1 MNASYEW
8 LRAFVPF
15 KLSPT
20 ELRDLL
26 TSRCATV
33 DDLVSLRDDLR
44 DVVIGRV
51 VEVGRH
57 PNSDHLWV
65 TKVDAGGGKLIDVV
79 CGAAN
84 VSVNTLYPFAPVGG
98 VLPGG
103 VKIEKRKIR
112 GETSEGMLCSAKELG
127 LGQDQEGIM
136 ALSLVA
142 EPGTRFLDAMPIG
155 DTRLVIDVL
164 PNRPDLLSH
173 EGLAREIAAATGG
186 TVNRPEIAEQKPFVI
201 RTHTVKATSGK
212 VGEVTV
218 RLEDTDGCMRYA
230 GAVITG
236 LKVGP
241 SPDWLVQRLQSV
253 GSRSINNVVDV
264 TNYMLLG
271 FGQPMHAFDLQQI
284 ARGTVVVRKTRGEE
298 LIKTLDGVDRTLPP
312 GAVVIG
318 DAERAQGIAGIIGG
332 SGSEVSDSTTEIFL
346 EVAAFNPA
354 RIRATRRKLGI
365 STDASYRFERGVD
378 VDAIPGLVD
387 YAVRLILSVAGG
399 VSQGNPIDLYPLPKR
414 PIPISL
420 KLPRVARILGEPVEA
435 PEVERNL
442 RSVGFRIA
450 PEAKDVLKVS
460 PPSWRHDVHADVD
473 LAEEVAR
480 LRGYDTFSSEL
491 RPFRASAVPDSPL
504 VAVTKRVQERLVGAG
519 LNEVR
524 PMPFVT
530 AGKGATVRVTNPLA
544 EDEAFLRGDLLT
556 TLISRA
562 EYNLAR
568 MQGNVRLFEIGT
580 AFFAGEE
587 PAPLP
592 GPKKAALPREEMHV
606 AALVMGQRS
615 PTHFTKPLPESY
627 DEWDLKYL
635 ADIVATA
642 AFPSSEAK
650 LIPASGDTLWEI
662 SVDGRIVGEARRLT
676 LDAPV
681 WAKPAFGLELN
692 LEALEQGQGTSK
704 VFRAI
709 PATPR
714 AQVDLALLAPTSVT
728 AAQIDAVIRREAG
741 DLLETLTLF
750 DEFTGQGIPEGSR
763 SLAWALTFRHPERT
777 LMDKEVQG
785 RSEKIVKALEGE
797 LGVRQRTA

>member
-15 KLSPT
+15 KLTPV

-33 DDLVSLRDDLR
+33 DDLVALRQDLG
-44 DVVIGRV
+44 DVVVGRV
-51 VEVGRH
+51 VEVARH
-57 PNSDHLWV
+57 PNADHLWV
-65 TKVDAGGGKLIDVV
+65 TKVDAGTGTLLDVV

-84 VSVNTLYPFAPVGG
+84 VAVNTLYPFAPVGAT
-98 VLPGG
+98 LPGG

-112 GETSEGMLCSAKELG
+112 GENSEGMLCSAKELG
-127 LGQDQEGIM
+127 LGEDKEGIM
-136 ALSLVA
+136 PLTLTV
-142 EPGTRFLDAMPIG
+142 EPGTRFLDAMPMG

-173 EGLAREIAAATGG
+173 EGLAREIAAATQG
-186 TVNRPEIAEQKPFVI
+186 TVTRPEIAEEKPFII

-212 VGEVTV
+212 VGDVTV
-218 RLEDTDGCMRYA
+218 KLEDTDGCMRYA
-230 GAVITG
+230 GAVLTG
-236 LKVGP
+236 LKIGP

-271 FGQPMHAFDLQQI
+271 FGQPMHAFDLEKI

-318 DAERAQGIAGIIGG
+318 DAERAQAIAGIIGG
-332 SGSEVSDSTTEIFL
+332 SGSEVSESTTEIFL

-378 VDAIPGLVD
+378 ADAIPGLVD

-399 VSQGNPIDLYPLPKR
+399 IPQGNPVDLYPLPKR
-414 PIPISL
+414 PQPISL
-420 KLPRVARILGEPVEA
+420 KLPRVARLLGEPVEA
-435 PEVERNL
+435 NEVEKSL
-442 RSVGFRIA
+442 RTVGFRIA

-460 PPSWRHDVHADVD
+460 PPSWRHDVHGDVD
-473 LAEEVAR
+473 LAEEIAR
-480 LRGYDTFSSEL
+480 LRGYDSFSSEL
-491 RPFRASAVPDSPL
+491 RPFRPSAVPDAPL
-504 VAVTKRVQERLVGAG
+504 VAVAKRVQEALVAAG
-519 LNEVR
+519 LNEIR
-524 PMPFVT
+524 PMPFV
-530 AGKGATVRVTNPLA
+530 AEGKGATVRVTNPLA
-544 EDEAFLRGDLLT
+544 EDEAFLRGDLT
-556 TLISRA
+556 RTLVSRA

-568 MQGNVRLFEIGT
+568 MQGNIRLFEIGT
-580 AFFAGEE
+580 AFFEGQD
-587 PAPLP
+587 PAALP
-592 GPKKAALPREEMHV
+592 GPKKAAVPREETHV

-615 PTHFTKPLPESY
+615 PTHFTKAIQPSY
-627 DEWDLKYL
+627 DEWDIKFL
-635 ADIVATA
+635 AETAAVA
-642 AFPSSEAK
+642 AFPSAAVK
-650 LIPASGDTLWEI
+650 LVPGSGETLWEI
-662 SVDGRIVGEARRLT
+662 SIDGRVVGSARRLT
-676 LDAPV
+676 VDAPV
-681 WAKPAFGLELN
+681 WAKPAFGFEIN
-692 LEALEQGQGTSK
+692 LEAIEQGPARSHAY
-704 VFRAI
+704 RAI

-714 AQVDLALLAPTSVT
+714 VQVDLALLAPSSVT
-728 AAQIDAVIRREAG
+728 AAQIDVVIRKEAG
-741 DLLETLTLF
+741 ELLESLTLF
-750 DEFTGQGIPEGSR
+750 DEFSGQGIPEGSR

-777 LMDKEVQG
+777 LKDQEVQG
-785 RSEKIVKALEGE
+785 RTAKIVNALEGE

>member
-8 LRAFVPF
+8 LRTFVPF
-15 KLSPT
+15 KLTPT

-33 DDLVSLRDDLR
+33 DDLVSLREDLR
-44 DVVIGRV
+44 DIVIGRV
-51 VEVGRH
+51 VEAVRH
-57 PNSDHLWV
+57 PNSDHLWL
-65 TKVDAGGGKLIDVV
+65 TKVDAGTGAVVDVV

-84 VSVNTLYPFAPVGG
+84 VTVDALYPFAPVGA

-103 VKIEKRKIR
+103 MKIEKRKIR

-136 ALSLVA
+136 ALTVVA
-142 EPGTRFLDAMPIG
+142 EPGTKFLEAVPIG

-186 TVNRPEIAEQKPFVI
+186 TVTRPEIADEKPFVI
-201 RTHTVKATSGK
+201 RAHTVKATSGK
-212 VGEVTV
+212 VGDVTV
-218 RLEDTDGCMRYA
+218 RLEDADGCLRYA

-241 SPDWLVQRLQSV
+241 SPTWLARRIEAT

-271 FGQPMHAFDLQQI
+271 FGQPMHAFDLDKI
-284 ARGTVVVRKTRGEE
+284 ARSTVVVRKTRGEE

-318 DAERAQGIAGIIGG
+318 DAERAQAIAGIIGG
-332 SGSEVSDSTTEIFL
+332 SGSEVSDETTEIFL

-354 RIRATRRKLGI
+354 RIRATRRALGI

-399 VSQGNPIDLYPLPKR
+399 IPQGSPIDLYPLPKR
-414 PIPISL
+414 PLPISL
-420 KLPRVARILGEPVEA
+420 RLARVARLLGEPVETG
-435 PEVERNL
+435 EVEKNL

-450 PEAKDVLKVS
+450 PEAKDVLKIS
-460 PPSWRHDVHADVD
+460 PPSWRHDVKGEVD
-473 LAEEVAR
+473 LAEEIAR

-504 VAVTKRVQERLVGAG
+504 VPVIRRVQDALVTTG
-519 LNEVR
+519 LLEVR
-524 PMPFVT
+524 PMPFV
-530 AGKGATVRVTNPLA
+530 AEGKGATVRVTNPLA
-544 EDEAFLRGDLLT
+544 EDEAYLRGDLLT
-556 TLISRA
+556 TLIGRA
-562 EYNLAR
+562 EHNLAR

-580 AFFAGEE
+580 AFFAGES
-587 PAPLP
+587 PANLP
-592 GPKKAALPREEMHV
+592 GPKKAMLPREEMHV
-606 AALVMGQRS
+606 AALIMGQRA
-615 PTHFTKPLPESY
+615 PTHFTRAVQPSY
-627 DEWDLKYL
+627 DEWDIKY
-635 ADIVATA
+635 VAETTA
-642 AFPSSEAK
+642 AAAFTGAAVK
-650 LIPASGDTLWEI
+650 LIPGSGETLWDI
-662 SVDGRIVGEARRLT
+662 SVDGITVGSARRLK

-681 WAKPAFGLELN
+681 WARPAFGLEIN
-692 LEALEQGQGTSK
+692 LDAIEQSAVRNK
-704 VFRAI
+704 AYRPI
-709 PATPR
+709 PLTPR
-714 AQVDLALLAPTSVT
+714 VQVDLALVAATSVT
-728 AAQIDAVIRREAG
+728 AAQIDEVIRREAG
-741 DLLETLTLF
+741 ELLESLTLF
-750 DEFTGQGIPEGSR
+750 DEFIGQGIPEGSR

-777 LMDKEVQG
+777 LKDKEVQG
-785 RSEKIVKALEGE
+785 RTETIVKALEGE
-797 LGVRQRTA
+797 LGVRQRTS

>member
-15 KLSPT
+15 DLSPT

-33 DDLVSLRDDLR
+33 DDLVAFREDLR

-51 VEVGRH
+51 VEVKKH
-57 PNSDHLWV
+57 PNSDHLWL
-65 TKVDAGGGKLIDVV
+65 TKVDAGGGTLLDVV

-84 VSVNTLYPFAPVGG
+84 VSADTLYPFAPVGA

-103 VKIEKRKIR
+103 FKIEKKKIR

-127 LGQDQEGIM
+127 LGQDHEGIM
-136 ALSLVA
+136 ALTVIA
-142 EPGTRFLDAMPIG
+142 EPGSKFLQAMPIG

-186 TVNRPEIAEQKPFVI
+186 SVTRPEIADEKAFVI

-212 VGEVTV
+212 VGDVTV
-218 RLEDTDGCMRYA
+218 KLEDTDGSMRYA

-241 SPDWLVQRLQSV
+241 SPDWLVRRLQSV

-264 TNYMLLG
+264 TNYMLQG
-271 FGQPMHAFDLQQI
+271 FGQPMHAFDLQKL
-284 ARGTVVVRKTRGEE
+284 ARDTVVVRKTRGEE
-298 LIKTLDGVDRTLPP
+298 LIKTLDGVDRTLPA
-312 GAVVIG
+312 GSVVIG
-318 DAERAQGIAGIIGG
+318 DAERAQAIAGVIGG
-332 SGSEVSDSTTEIFL
+332 SDSEVSESTTEIFL

-365 STDASYRFERGVD
+365 TTDASYRFERGVD

-399 VSQGNPIDLYPLPKR
+399 IPQGSPIDLYPLPKR
-414 PIPISL
+414 PQPISL
-420 KLPRVARILGEPVEA
+420 RLVRVARLLGEPVDA
-435 PEVERNL
+435 PEVEKNL
-442 RSVGFRIA
+442 RLVGFRIA
-450 PEAKDVLKVS
+450 PEAKDVLKIT
-460 PPSWRHDVHADVD
+460 PPSWRHDVKSDVD
-473 LAEEVAR
+473 LAEEIAR

-491 RPFRASAVPDSPL
+491 RPFRASAVPDAPL
-504 VAVTKRVQERLVGAG
+504 VVVTKHVQDALVGAG

-524 PMPFVT
+524 PMPFV
-530 AGKGATVRVTNPLA
+530 AEGNGGTVRVTNPLA
-544 EDEAFLRGDLLT
+544 EDEAYLRGDLLT

-562 EYNLAR
+562 EYNLSH

-580 AFFAGEE
+580 AFFAAEDQ
-587 PAPLP
+587 ATLP
-592 GPKKAALPREEMHV
+592 GPKKAALPREEVHV

-615 PTHFTKPLPESY
+615 PTHFTKAVQPSY
-627 DEWDLKYL
+627 DEWDIKFL
-635 ADIVATA
+635 AERTATA
-642 AFPSSEAK
+642 AYPEK
-650 LIPASGDTLWEI
+650 EIDMVPGTGDTLWDI
-662 SVDGRIVGEARRLT
+662 TVNRVKVGTARKLT

-681 WAKPAFGLELN
+681 WAKPAFGLEIN
-692 LEALEQGQGTSK
+692 LEALEQSVLKRKTYQ
-704 VFRAI
+704 AI

-714 AQVDLALLAPTSVT
+714 AQVDLALVAATSVT
-728 AAQIDAVIRREAG
+728 AAQIERVIRREAG

-750 DEFTGQGIPEGSR
+750 DEFVGQGIPEGSR
-763 SLAWALTFRHPERT
+763 SLAWALTFRDRERT
-777 LMDKEVQG
+777 LKDKEVQG
-785 RSEKIVKALEGE
+785 RTEKIVKALEGE
-797 LGVRQRTA
+797 LGVRQRTS

>member
-8 LRAFVPF
+8 LRTFVPF
-15 KLSPT
+15 KLTPT

-33 DDLVSLRDDLR
+33 DDLVSLREDLR
-44 DVVIGRV
+44 DIVIGRV
-51 VEVGRH
+51 VEAVRH
-57 PNSDHLWV
+57 PNSDHLWL
-65 TKVDAGGGKLIDVV
+65 TKVDAGTGTVVDVV

-84 VSVNTLYPFAPVGG
+84 VTVDALYPFAPVGA

-103 VKIEKRKIR
+103 MKIEKRKIR

-136 ALSLVA
+136 ALTVVA
-142 EPGTRFLDAMPIG
+142 EPGTKFLEAVPIG

-186 TVNRPEIAEQKPFVI
+186 TVTRPEIADEKPFVI
-201 RTHTVKATSGK
+201 RAHTVKATSGK
-212 VGEVTV
+212 VGDVTV
-218 RLEDTDGCMRYA
+218 RLEDADGCLRYA

-241 SPDWLVQRLQSV
+241 SPTWLARRIEAA

-271 FGQPMHAFDLQQI
+271 FGQPMHAFDLDKI
-284 ARGTVVVRKTRGEE
+284 ARSTVVVRKTRGEE

-318 DAERAQGIAGIIGG
+318 DAERAQAIAGIIGG
-332 SGSEVSDSTTEIFL
+332 SGSEVSDETTEIFL

-354 RIRATRRKLGI
+354 RIRATRRALGI

-399 VSQGNPIDLYPLPKR
+399 IPQGSPIDLYPLPKR
-414 PIPISL
+414 PLPISL
-420 KLPRVARILGEPVEA
+420 RLARVARLLGEPVETG
-435 PEVERNL
+435 EVEKNL

-450 PEAKDVLKVS
+450 PEAKDVLKIS
-460 PPSWRHDVHADVD
+460 PPSWRHDVKGEVD
-473 LAEEVAR
+473 LAEEIAR

-504 VAVTKRVQERLVGAG
+504 VPVIRRVQDALVTTG
-519 LNEVR
+519 LLEVR
-524 PMPFVT
+524 PMPFV
-530 AGKGATVRVTNPLA
+530 AEGKGATVRVTNPLA
-544 EDEAFLRGDLLT
+544 EDEAYLRGDLLT
-556 TLISRA
+556 TLIGRA
-562 EYNLAR
+562 EHNLAR

-580 AFFAGEE
+580 AFFAGES
-587 PAPLP
+587 PANLP

-606 AALVMGQRS
+606 AALVMGQRA
-615 PTHFTKPLPESY
+615 PTHFTRAVQPSY
-627 DEWDLKYL
+627 DEWDIKY
-635 ADIVATA
+635 VAETTA
-642 AFPSSEAK
+642 AAAFTGAAVK
-650 LIPASGDTLWEI
+650 LIPGSGETLWDI
-662 SVDGRIVGEARRLT
+662 SVDGITVGSARRLK

-681 WAKPAFGLELN
+681 WARPAFGLEIN
-692 LEALEQGQGTSK
+692 LDAIEQSAVRNK
-704 VFRAI
+704 AYRPI
-709 PATPR
+709 PLTPR
-714 AQVDLALLAPTSVT
+714 VQVDLALVAATSVT
-728 AAQIDAVIRREAG
+728 AAQIDEVIRREAG
-741 DLLETLTLF
+741 ELLESLTLF
-750 DEFTGQGIPEGSR
+750 DEFIGQGIPEGSR

-777 LMDKEVQG
+777 LKDKEVQG
-785 RSEKIVKALEGE
+785 RTETIVKALEGE
-797 LGVRQRTA
+797 LGVRQRTS

>member
-1 MNASYEW
+1 VNASYEW

-15 KLSPT
+15 DLSPT

-33 DDLVSLRDDLR
+33 DDLVSFRDDLR
-44 DVVIGRV
+44 DVVIGKV
-51 VEVGRH
+51 LEVKRH
-57 PNSDHLWV
+57 PNSDHLWL
-65 TKVDAGGGKLIDVV
+65 TKVDAGGGEVLDVV

-84 VSVNTLYPFAPVGG
+84 VSADTLYPFAPVGST
-98 VLPGG
+98 LPGG

-112 GETSEGMLCSAKELG
+112 GETSQGMLCSARELG
-127 LGQDQEGIM
+127 LGQDHEGIM
-136 ALSLVA
+136 PLAITA
-142 EPGTRFLDAMPIG
+142 EPGTRFLDAMPVG
-155 DTRLVIDVL
+155 DTQLVIDVL

-186 TVNRPEIAEQKPFVI
+186 AVTRPEIANEKAFVI
-201 RTHTVKATSGK
+201 RTHSVKATTGT
-212 VGEVTV
+212 VGDVTV
-218 RLEDTDGCMRYA
+218 RLEDTDGCLRYA

-253 GSRSINNVVDV
+253 GARSINNVVDV
-264 TNYMLLG
+264 TNYMLHG
-271 FGQPMHAFDLQQI
+271 FGQPMHAFDLEKI
-284 ARGTVVVRKTRGEE
+284 AHSTVVVRKSRGEE
-298 LIKTLDGVDRTLPP
+298 LIKTLDGVDRTLPS

-318 DAERAQGIAGIIGG
+318 DAERGQGIAGVIGG
-332 SGSEVSDSTTEIFL
+332 SGSEVSEGTTEIFL
-346 EVAAFNPA
+346 EVAAFNPS

-378 VDAIPGLVD
+378 VDAIPALVD

-399 VSQGNPIDLYPLPKR
+399 IPQGNPIDLYPLPKR
-414 PIPISL
+414 PVPISL
-420 KLPRVARILGEPVEA
+420 RLARVSRLLGEPVDA
-435 PEVERNL
+435 NEVERNL

-450 PEAKDVLKVS
+450 PEAKDVLKVT
-460 PPSWRHDVHADVD
+460 PPSWRHDVKADVD

-491 RPFRASAVPDSPL
+491 RPFRVSSVPDAPL
-504 VAVTKRVQERLVGAG
+504 VSVTRRLQETLVGAG

-524 PMPFVT
+524 PMPFVSEK
-530 AGKGATVRVTNPLA
+530 KGGVVRVTNPLA
-544 EDEAFLRGDLLT
+544 EDEAYLRSDLLT

-580 AFFAGEE
+580 AFFAGQDQ
-587 PAPLP
+587 AALP

-606 AALVMGQRS
+606 GVLVMGQRS
-615 PTHFTKPLPESY
+615 PTHFTKAIQPTY
-627 DEWDLKYL
+627 DEWDIKFL
-635 ADIVATA
+635 AERAA
-642 AFPSSEAK
+642 MSAFPSGRIE
-650 LIPASGDTLWEI
+650 LIPGSGDILWDI
-662 SVDGRIVGEARRLT
+662 TVNGNKVGIARKLT
-676 LDAPV
+676 LDAPI
-681 WAKPAFGLELN
+681 WAKPAFGLEIN
-692 LEALEQGQGTSK
+692 LEATGEIPAVHKTYK
-704 VFRAI
+704 EI

-714 AQVDLALLAPTSVT
+714 AQVDLALIAPQTVT
-728 AAQIDAVIRREAG
+728 AAQIEAVIRREAG

-750 DEFTGQGIPEGSR
+750 DEFVGQGIPEGSR
-763 SLAWALTFRHPERT
+763 SLAWALTFRDRERT
-777 LMDKEVQG
+777 LKDKEVQG
-785 RSEKIVKALEGE
+785 RRDKIVKALEGE